1 MTRIYFTFVIVVV
14 LVFGIGANLAADTD
28 KSAPKAPSLNA
39 GKIDAGPRPLGR
51 IAFIKDGG
59 IWIMDSDG
67 KNRQVIVDIT
77 NASGRLSFSP
87 DNKTIAFARK
97 GQDANKLPSDEGGT
111 HVLYDIFLAH
121 IDSAATNIGWW
132 TRATFSLGGSNPQ
145 WSDNDTMIYY
155 VNDINAGFVDYIV
168 PSMQLAKVS
177 INDGHAEYLRKDWQS
192 LSTNFMQPS
201 FTRDGKKIAYLA
213 NYSVNADKYNFQNF
227 GIRIIDTEDI
237 MLSESEIR
245 KPSPGLK
252 NAVSPQW
259 SPDGQWLAYLSN
271 DMRNPGIYMIKSDLS
286 ENRLIF
292 SPTISQ
298 QIMPHPVGWAPNSK
312 WITFATADGTIYII
326 DINGENLTPLSGA
339 GKHSNP
345 AWSN

>member
-1 MTRIYFTFVIVVV
+1 MTRIYFAFVIALV
-14 LVFGIGANLAADTD
+14 LMLGTGAYISADSD
-28 KSAPKAPSLNA
+28 KSAPQSPSLNT
-39 GKIDAGPRPLGR
+39 GKIDAGPRPLGK

-67 KNRQVIVDIT
+67 KNRRIICEVT
-77 NASGRLSFSP
+77 NAAGRLSFSP
-87 DNKTIAFARK
+87 DNKIIAFARK

-132 TRATFSLGGSNPQ
+132 TRATFGLGGSNPQ

-168 PSMQLAKVS
+168 PSIQLTEVS
-177 INDGHAEYLRKDWQS
+177 INDGHADYLRKDWQS
-192 LSTNFMQPS
+192 LSTNFMQPT
-201 FTRDGKKIAYLA
+201 FTRDGKKVAFLV
-213 NYSVNADKYNFQNF
+213 NYSLNPDKYNFQNF
-227 GIRIIDTEDI
+227 GIRIIDTKDI
-237 MLSESEIR
+237 MLSENEIR

-252 NAVSPQW
+252 NALAAQW

-271 DMRNPGIYMIKSDLS
+271 DMRNPGIYIFKSDLN
-286 ENRLIF
+286 ENRLVF

-298 QIMPHPVGWAPNSK
+298 QLMPHPVGWAPNSK